1 MINII
6 NLVPAYGRDY
16 KSKKA
21 LLIDWDSGRD
31 FLLAGTT
38 SYVNQSQLKAMARD
52 GITEVRFRYLRLT
65 RIHIIE
71 IGVSDEL

>member
-21 LLIDWDSGRD
+21 LLIDWDSGRY
-31 FLLAGTT
+31 FLIYGTT
-38 SYVNQSQLKAMARD
+38 SCTNQSQLKATVRD

-65 RIHIIE
+65 RLYILE
-71 IGVSDEL
+71 IVVDDE

>member
-1 MINII
+1 MLNII

-31 FLLAGTT
+31 FLIYSTT
-38 SYVNQSQLKAMARD
+38 SYVNQSQLKAMARN

-65 RIHIIE
+65 KLHIIE
-71 IGVSDEL
+71 IGVDDE